1 MRRSHPFL
9 AVAAL
14 IATLLT
20 LPASAAFHLFTINEA
35 YSNASGTLQYV
46 ELTALAGGQQ
56 FTQGHTLVSSAPGQP
71 TRTFNLGSNL
81 PGDTSG
87 RKMLFGTAGMQAA
100 FGVTPD
106 YIIPDG
112 FLHTIAGTINWGE
125 GSPVS
130 NPRDIPTD
138 GVNAIDRGVS
148 FQTATPQTF
157 AGVTG
162 SVATPTP

>member
-87 RKMLFGTAGMQAA
+87 RKMLFGTAGLQAA
-100 FGVTPD
+100 FGVAPD

-112 FLHTIAGTINWGE
+112 FLHTVAGTLNWGE
-125 GSPVS
+125 SADIW
-130 NPRDIPTD
+130 NHLTIPTD
-138 GVNAIDRGVS
+138 GTNALDRDGSTVR
-148 FQTATPQTF
+148 ATPQNF

-162 SVATPTP
+162 TPPAPSS